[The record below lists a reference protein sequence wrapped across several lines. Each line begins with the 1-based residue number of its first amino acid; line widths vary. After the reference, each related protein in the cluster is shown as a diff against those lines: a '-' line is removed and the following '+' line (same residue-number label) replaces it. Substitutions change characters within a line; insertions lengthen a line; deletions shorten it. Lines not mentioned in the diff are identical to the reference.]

1 MAISYTIT
9 SVVISDDRDPSRAP
23 LLLPL
28 GATSAEVEAAAAG
41 YFGPPTDPDWTQFRQ
56 ALRTENGFSAAFQ
69 AAMAADPMAG
79 IALALGLDSFRRDGD
94 PRDFVDALHNAF
106 ATLSPDQ
113 GAYIT
118 GELRALAQRCNLP
131 QEFLDALGG

>member
-1 MAISYTIT
+1 MIAYTLAGI
-9 SVVISDDRDPSRAP
+9 VISDDRDPSRAP

-28 GATSAEVEAAAAG
+28 GATSAEVEAAAAT
-41 YFGPPTDPDWTQFRQ
+41 YLGPPTDPDWTQFRQ

-79 IALALGLDSFRRDGD
+79 IALALGLDNFRRDGD

-118 GELRALAQRCNLP
+118 GELLALAQRCNLP

>member
-1 MAISYTIT
+1 MIKYTIT
-9 SVVISDDRDPSRAP
+9 SIVIFDDRDTDRDPVI
-23 LLLPL
+23 LPL
-28 GATSAEVEAAAAG
+28 TASSADIEAAAAA
-41 YFGPPTDPDWTQFRQ
+41 YFGPTVEPDWTQFRQ